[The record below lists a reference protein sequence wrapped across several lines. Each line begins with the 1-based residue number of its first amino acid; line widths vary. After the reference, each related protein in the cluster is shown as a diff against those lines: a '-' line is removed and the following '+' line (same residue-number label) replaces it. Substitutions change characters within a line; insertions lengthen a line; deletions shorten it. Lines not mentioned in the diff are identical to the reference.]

1 MRSSLLSSK
10 EGSEAIVASDLKTQ
24 GGWNAQTQKQAYK
37 SRRSYYQVERERWHI
52 ARHGDWGA
60 Q

>member
-10 EGSEAIVASDLKTQ
+10 EGSKAIVASDSKTQ

-37 SRRSYYQVERERWHI
+37 SRRSHYQVERER
-52 ARHGDWGA
+52 
-60 Q
+60 